1 MRGLAGLLYLVP
13 SLALAETLAESGSPT
28 TPARAPSPLGGGVLL
43 ETAGGLVLILV
54 LIFALGWLLRRYGR
68 LPMSSK
74 GEIAIL
80 GGVSLGPRER
90 AVILRVGATR
100 LLVGVAPGRVQT
112 LHVLDA
118 EEAAGESAGRF
129 APQLESALAEREK

>member
-1 MRGLAGLLYLVP
+1 
-13 SLALAETLAESGSPT
+13 
-28 TPARAPSPLGGGVLL
+28 LL

-54 LIFALGWLLRRYGR
+54 LIFALGWLLRRFGR

-80 GGVSLGPRER
+80 SGVSLGPRER
-90 AVILRVGATR
+90 AVLLRVGNTR

-112 LHVLDA
+112 LHVLDDVDTQR
-118 EEAAGESAGRF
+118 ETSERF
-129 APQLESALAEREK
+129 SGQLDSVMADQEK

>member
-1 MRGLAGLLYLVP
+1 MRWPLILTGLQLLLVP
-13 SLALAETLAESGSPT
+13 LIAPAEAERPAAPAL
-28 TPARAPSPLGGGVLL
+28 APSPLGGGVLL
-43 ETAGGLVLILV
+43 ETAGGLVLILA

-80 GGVSLGPRER
+80 SGVSLGPRER
-90 AVILRVGATR
+90 AVLLRVGTTR

-112 LHVLDA
+112 LHVL
-118 EEAAGESAGRF
+118 EEGEATDETDERF
-129 APQLESALAEREK
+129 APQLETALAERKK